1 MFTPLMRPPEPNP
14 PLSTDN
20 SAYRVMQRIKITV
33 RVFLLLSVAST
44 VAAQVGP
51 DYERPPVEVT
61 NRFKGVTWREATP
74 SSHLPKGE
82 WWKIF
87 RDPKLNELQA
97 RATANNQDLKAAI
110 ARFDQARTSARM
122 TKADLLP
129 RLGAPLSAEQQ
140 RTSANMPSPFPLNGA
155 RYDGPAFNAL
165 LDFGWEIDL
174 WGKVRRS
181 VEAGDN
187 ATIAAADAVHN
198 VLLGIQAEVASNYFR
213 MRSLDAEIGIVRD
226 AVSWRGEALKIARAR
241 VSAGSGSDLEE
252 AQSET
257 EVATAEAEISALR
270 AQRDQL
276 ENSLAILLGAN
287 ASTFSLPASG
297 ARLPAPPA
305 HPAGLP
311 TDLLERRPDVSAAE
325 RQLAAATARIGVAKA
340 EFFPS
345 VSLMGS
351 GGAQSGDIDIL
362 FEPASLMW
370 NYGPKI
376 RVPLFSGNKNRFNLS
391 KAHSAHDEAL
401 AAYRQ
406 AFLTAVA
413 DVENS
418 LSSIRHLQTQASA
431 QQRAVAS
438 ANKAARL
445 ARNLYESGSSPYLDV
460 IEANRAALNTEL
472 TGARTAG
479 QRLVAT
485 VSLIKAIG
493 GGWDRAES
501 TTLPETVPDPAARS
515 NPEKVEKGL
524 FQKLF
529 KKKNT
534 ESPDA
539 DQ

>member
-1 MFTPLMRPPEPNP
+1 MPSFQIT
-14 PLSTDN
+14 S
-20 SAYRVMQRIKITV
+20 RVL
-33 RVFLLLSVAST
+33 LLLSLAST
-44 VAAQVGP
+44 TVAQVGP

-61 NRFKGVTWREATP
+61 SRFKGVSWREATP
-74 SSHLPKGE
+74 SSHLPKGD
-82 WWKIF
+82 WWKIY
-87 RDPKLNELQA
+87 RDPKLNELQE
-97 RATANNQDLKAAI
+97 RATANNQELKAAI

-140 RTSANMPSPFPLNGA
+140 RTSANMPSPFPLNGE
-155 RYDGPAFNAL
+155 RYDGPAYNAL
-165 LDFGWEIDL
+165 LDFSWEIDL

-181 VEAGDN
+181 VEADD
-187 ATIAAADAVHN
+187 ASTLAAADTVHN
-198 VLLGIQAEVASNYFR
+198 VLLGIQAEVASTYFR
-213 MRSLDAEIGIVRD
+213 IRSLDAEIGIVHN
-226 AVSWRGEALKIARAR
+226 AVNWRGEALKIARAR
-241 VSAGSGSDLEE
+241 VSAGSGNDLEA

-257 EVATAEAEISALR
+257 EVATAEAEISVLR

-276 ENSLAILLGAN
+276 ENALAILVGAN
-287 ASTFSLPASG
+287 ASTFSLPAG
-297 ARLPAPPA
+297 GNRLPGPPS

-311 TDLLERRPDVSAAE
+311 TDLLERRPDISAAE

-345 VSLMGS
+345 ISLMGN
-351 GGAQSGDIDIL
+351 GGLQSGDIDLL

-376 RVPLFSGNKNRFNLS
+376 RVPIFSGNKNRFNLS

-401 AAYRQ
+401 AGYRQ
-406 AFLTAVA
+406 AFLMSVA

-418 LSSIRHLQTQASA
+418 LSSIRHLQTQSTAH
-431 QQRAVAS
+431 QRAVAS

-445 ARNLYESGSSPYLDV
+445 ARTRYESGSSPYLDV

-472 TGARTAG
+472 ASARIAG

-485 VSLIKAIG
+485 VSLIKALG
-493 GGWDRAES
+493 GGWDKTETAI
-501 TTLPETVPDPAARS
+501 LPETTPDTAARS

-529 KKKNT
+529 KKKQT
-534 ESPDA
+534 EPSA
-539 DQ
+539 

>member
-1 MFTPLMRPPEPNP
+1 MHHFNIT
-14 PLSTDN
+14 T
-20 SAYRVMQRIKITV
+20 RVL
-33 RVFLLLSVAST
+33 LLLSLAPAV
-44 VAAQVGP
+44 VAQVGP

-61 NRFKGVTWREATP
+61 SRFKGVTWREASP

-82 WWKIF
+82 WWKIY
-87 RDPKLNELQA
+87 RDPKLNELQV
-97 RATANNQDLKAAI
+97 RATANNQELKAAI
-110 ARFDQARTSARM
+110 ARFDQARTSVRM

-140 RTSANMPSPFPLNGA
+140 RTSENMPSPFPLNGL
-155 RYDGPAFNAL
+155 RYDGPAYNAL
-165 LDFGWEIDL
+165 LDFSWEIDL

-181 VEAGDN
+181 VEAGD
-187 ATIAAADAVHN
+187 ASTFAAADMVHN
-198 VLLGIQAEVASNYFR
+198 VLLGIQAEVASTYFR
-213 MRSLDAEIGIVRD
+213 IRSLDAEIGIVRD

-241 VSAGSGSDLEE
+241 VGAGAGNDLEE

-257 EVATAEAEISALR
+257 EVATAEAEIAVLR

-276 ENSLAILLGAN
+276 ENALAILLGAN

-297 ARLPAPPA
+297 NRLPGPPA

-311 TDLLERRPDVSAAE
+311 TDLLERRPDISAAE

-345 VSLMGS
+345 ISLMGN
-351 GGAQSGDIDIL
+351 GGLQSGDIDLL

-376 RVPLFSGNKNRFNLS
+376 RVPIFSGNKNRFNLS

-401 AAYRQ
+401 AGYRQ
-406 AFLTAVA
+406 AFLIAVA

-431 QQRAVAS
+431 QQRAVTS

-445 ARNLYESGSSPYLDV
+445 ARTRYESGSSPYLEV

-472 TGARTAG
+472 ASARVAG
-479 QRLVAT
+479 LRLVAT

-493 GGWDRAES
+493 GGWERSET

-529 KKKNT
+529 KKKPS
-534 ESPDA
+534 EVSEVSEA
-539 DQ
+539 SQ